1 MWKKWISGASLL
13 WFATLG
19 FAAPAAPWPDAPF
32 SYYANNARLDN
43 VLREFASNFSMSA
56 QLTPGVTGMV
66 NGRFNTT
73 SPTEFINRLSS
84 IYGFTWFTYSGT
96 LYVSK
101 STETVT
107 RGITAAGSI
116 SGAREALTSL
126 GIIDPRFGWGEMPDQ
141 GVALVSGPPAYVDL
155 IERTIKSLPLGG
167 SAQQVMVFRL
177 RHASVDDRT
186 IMYRDREITTPGLAT
201 VIRNLFSGNDS
212 GPVGVTNTTLRALAA
227 PLKSAAPIVED
238 ASANGDT
245 NAAPAPAATPRASR
259 GRQAGRPTIQA
270 DSRINAL
277 IVQDIPER
285 LPMYERLIRELDVPT
300 ALIEIEAL
308 IIDINS
314 DKLKELG
321 ISWGGRIGKV
331 AGGYGN
337 LNNNDSQGIS
347 IGAAVSGAINP
358 TTLLVDAGNYLI
370 SRIHALEGEGD
381 AHIQSSPSILT
392 IDNVGALLDLSETF
406 YIRTLGERVA
416 SVTPVTAGTTLKV
429 TPRYL
434 PGEGGVPSVQLTVDI
449 EDGQIQDRQVDML
462 PTVRRSVVSTQAIV
476 GENQTLLI
484 GGYNTL
490 ARTERD
496 DGVPGLKN
504 IPILGALFSTRSS
517 SFQKRER
524 LFMIKPKIIASPT
537 IASAAPAVAPNEL
550 LPPGTDLSKPELRGK
565 APAGKPARPENR
577 KTPAAVMPA
586 SMPASGVPSAGTT
599 AARPALGPTTLT
611 WHEDV
616 QRKAIP
622 MIEVPLAP
630 GETGTTGKMASAG
643 KSGTVTGLQSST
655 GAPIRM
661 GATEW

>member
-1 MWKKWISGASLL
+1 MWKKWISGASLM
-13 WFATLG
+13 WCATLG

-43 VLREFASNFSMSA
+43 VLREFAGNFSMSA
-56 QLTPGVTGMV
+56 QLTPAVTGMV
-66 NGRFNTT
+66 NGRFNTA

-155 IERTIKSLPLGG
+155 IERTMKSLPLGG
-167 SAQQVMVFRL
+167 SGQQVMVFRL

-201 VIRNLFSGNDS
+201 VIRNLFNGGD

-227 PLKSAAPIVED
+227 PLRSAAPLVED
-238 ASANGDT
+238 APANGDT
-245 NAAPAPAATPRASR
+245 NTASAPATPQRTSR

-434 PGEGGVPSVQLTVDI
+434 SGESGTPSVQLTVDI

-524 LFMIKPKIIASPT
+524 LFMIKPKIISSPT
-537 IASAAPAVAPNEL
+537 MASAAPVVGPGDPLPSGTEL
-550 LPPGTDLSKPELRGK
+550 KPESRGK
-565 APAGKPARPENR
+565 APGGKSARPDNR
-577 KTPAAVMPA
+577 KMPAAALPA
-586 SMPASGVPSAGTT
+586 AAPASGVAAGATT
-599 AARPALGPTTLT
+599 ARPALGPTTLT
-611 WHEDV
+611 WHEDI
-616 QRKAIP
+616 QRKASP
-622 MIEVPLAP
+622 LIEVPLAP
-630 GETGTTGKMASAG
+630 GEAGASGSTTLAG
-643 KSGTVTGLQSST
+643 RAGTVTGLQSST

-661 GATEW
+661 GSAER